1 METTFRINKTSRNV
15 LMKFLD
21 ECTLEQLNTTPEG
34 FKNNIIWN
42 IGHIVVVQQML
53 VYNLS
58 GLPMMVSV
66 ELVAKYKKGTFPN
79 QNCTEEEVSELKK
92 LMFNTLEQI
101 KVDFNNDVFKNYTEF
116 TTMTGFLVNSAKAA
130 MEFNNFHEGLH
141 IGIMMQ
147 LKKFIQ

>member
-58 GLPMMVSV
+58 GLPMMVSD

-79 QNCTEEEVSELKK
+79 QNCTEEEVCELKK